1 MGVKVEYQI
10 LHEHAF
16 NHISIG
22 MILFHDI
29 SSHNLHLSSLGLN
42 VLLLFNENME
52 LAVKPGV
59 LALSPYFLQ

>member
-10 LHEHAF
+10 LHDHAF

-29 SSHNLHLSSLGLN
+29 SSYNLHRSSLGLMFYCFSMKTWN
-42 VLLLFNENME
+42 
-52 LAVKPGV
+52 
-59 LALSPYFLQ
+59 QQ